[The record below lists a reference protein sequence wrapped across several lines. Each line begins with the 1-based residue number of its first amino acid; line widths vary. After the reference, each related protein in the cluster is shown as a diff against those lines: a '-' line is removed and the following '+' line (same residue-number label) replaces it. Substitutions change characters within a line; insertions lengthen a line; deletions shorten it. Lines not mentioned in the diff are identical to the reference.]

1 MEPRVTGF
9 EWVAAVCMAA
19 LAMIASVGLVTA
31 QSQTQRTSFVVATG
45 PGGGTYFPVG
55 QALADI
61 ISHPPG
67 VARCDVPGACG
78 PSGLIASARTSD
90 GAFANVLDVNA
101 HRVDAA
107 LVQSDVVADAVAG
120 KGAFRKLGA
129 QSHIRIIADLFPEEV
144 HVVAARNAHIATIQD
159 LKGKRVS
166 IGAEDSGTIET
177 ARALLAAYRIPEWRI
192 AESNDPPDVA
202 AQRLLKGEIDAF
214 VFVGGAPVV
223 LVESLV
229 ARGQAV
235 LVPIDGAGRKRLLAQ
250 MPNFSLAVIAADA
263 YPGSGA
269 VQTVSERALWI
280 VNDSEPADLVYGVTR
295 ALFNPANR
303 EALDDSHPSAKLI
316 RLQTAIATLPAP
328 LHPGAARFYREA
340 NIR

>member
-1 MEPRVTGF
+1 MEPRVAGF
-9 EWVAAVCMAA
+9 EWVAAVCVAA

-31 QSQTQRTSFVVATG
+31 QSQTQRMSFVVATG

-67 VARCDVPGACG
+67 VARCDVPGVCG

-250 MPNFSLAVIAADA
+250 MPNFSPAVIAADA

-303 EALDDSHPSAKLI
+303 ETLDDSHPSAKLI
-316 RLQTAIATLPAP
+316 RLQTAISTLPAP